1 MALTGEPGIAP
12 GRGVNE
18 ARHPFPALVCAYR
31 LALALCYVRAAVDAF
46 GVAARTRADSDLG
59 ETDIEDGHGQKGMSE
74 SSDATEGTAGAEGAI
89 PNRRSS

>member
-1 MALTGEPGIAP
+1 MALTGEPWIAP
-12 GRGVNE
+12 GRCLYE
-18 ARHPFPALVCAYR
+18 SRHPFPSLVCAYR
-31 LALALCYVRAAVDAF
+31 LALALCHVRAAVDAF
-46 GVAARTRADSDLG
+46 GIAALACGDSDLG